1 MIESEFNQL
10 ADAAL
15 ARVETVI
22 DDHGDDVECNRS
34 GNVLEIEFD
43 NGQKIIVNRHDV
55 NQEIWVAAKS
65 GGFHYAWQDGAWR
78 SRRDDGELF
87 EKLTEL
93 FAEQGEN
100 IALY

>member
-1 MIESEFNQL
+1 MTESEFNRL

-15 ARVETVI
+15 ERIETAI
-22 DDHGDDVECNRS
+22 DACGSDVEYSRG
-34 GNVLEIEFD
+34 GNMLEIEFG

-55 NQEIWVAAKS
+55 NREIWVAAKS

-78 SRRDDGELF
+78 SRRDGSELF
-87 EKLTEL
+87 GRLVEL

-100 IALY
+100 IRL